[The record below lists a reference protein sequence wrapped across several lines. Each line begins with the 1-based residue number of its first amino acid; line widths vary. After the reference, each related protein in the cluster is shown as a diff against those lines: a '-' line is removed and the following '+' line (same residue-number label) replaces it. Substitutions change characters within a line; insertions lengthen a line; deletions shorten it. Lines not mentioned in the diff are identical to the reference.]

1 MSLLIRYFIKLHLRI
16 NLISIQYNIS
26 HENKAEERNETKQ
39 NKTKHNDVTK
49 LSTSKG
55 IRKRLREASM
65 KESSTRLTRKKAKE
79 VETQINLISDRELR
93 LLRRHNY
100 LSNIS
105 TSPSV
110 NDPSTTVEKDPK
122 VPLDDGSTGTT
133 VTEHSVVKSPPIR
146 KDESDILAL
155 RKHPR
160 IASKAAM
167 KSIGKIARFE
177 RNSTR
182 KYSSNTRHNEDE
194 ISTFHLCLE
203 DSENESSNSFDQM
216 LNESLKTSQIKDT
229 PEKSMEIIVPK
240 LPQIHAKVLR
250 LPPRSTTDED
260 TSTGMSRNTSISSFR
275 SMFGT
280 DTDPHLDQSIDKKIK
295 KLSDVLKYFSVP
307 KNIKKSIA
315 SEEDRRTNHKIMYT
329 NV

>member
-1 MSLLIRYFIKLHLRI
+1 MKTRQR
-16 NLISIQYNIS
+16 
-26 HENKAEERNETKQ
+26 
-39 NKTKHNDVTK
+39 NKTKRNDGTQHGSTAK
-49 LSTSKG
+49 SSTSKG

-93 LLRRHNY
+93 LLRRHNNI
-100 LSNIS
+100 SNTS

-110 NDPSTTVEKDPK
+110 NDPSTTVEKDSK
-122 VPLDDGSTGTT
+122 VPMDGGSTETS
-133 VTEHSVVKSPPIR
+133 VTEHSVVESPPIR
-146 KDESDILAL
+146 KDVSDILAQ

-177 RNSTR
+177 RKSTR
-182 KYSSNTRHNEDE
+182 KCSSNSTDNEDE

-216 LNESLKTSQIKDT
+216 LNESFKTSQIKDT

-260 TSTGMSRNTSISSFR
+260 TSTGMSRNTSIGSFR

-280 DTDPHLDQSIDKKIK
+280 NTDPHLDQSIDKKIK

-307 KNIKKSIA
+307 KTIKKIYCI
-315 SEEDRRTNHKIMYT
+315 RRR
-329 NV
+329 